1 MFMVVIVIMNFTI
14 LLLCLFVPIAI
25 IGRQFQ
31 VLICL
36 NELWR
41 TCSIRCRTFFP
52 LTRGGGI
59 FTILTPLQLPIIR
72 RMLIIHY
79 ILIFLFSPIAA
90 EMVVVLMAPL
100 VFKED
105 LPQYM
110 HQSDVVESANGD
122 QEGEAHPPV
131 EAFAGVWV
139 VDRGLV

>member
-1 MFMVVIVIMNFTI
+1 MYMFMVVIVIMTFTI
-14 LLLCLFVPIAI
+14 LLLCLFVPIVN
-25 IGRQFQ
+25 IGRQLQ
-31 VLICL
+31 VFICL

-52 LTRGGGI
+52 LTCGI
-59 FTILTPLQLPIIR
+59 FPILTPLQLSIIS
-72 RMLIIHY
+72 RMLFIHY
-79 ILIFLFSPIAA
+79 ILIFLFSPIST